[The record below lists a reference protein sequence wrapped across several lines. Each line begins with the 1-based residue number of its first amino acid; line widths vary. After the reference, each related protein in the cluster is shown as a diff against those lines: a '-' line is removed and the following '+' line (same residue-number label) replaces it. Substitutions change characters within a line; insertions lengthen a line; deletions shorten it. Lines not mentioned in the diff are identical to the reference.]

1 MSQYT
6 CQNRY
11 SGGPPGCLQYFY
23 DQGLSKTGVM
33 RCVTREYQ
41 SKVIVK
47 QKNWLYEV
55 GNTKSCVLFFSNF
68 GFDRS
73 STSIGSTS
81 KLREKKCLHM
91 EIMHS
96 SHQTH
101 VSLQLLISVTN
112 NTISA
117 SGVWKDVIQSV
128 IIQPLLDPL
137 VSRKI
142 D

>member
-1 MSQYT
+1 
-6 CQNRY
+6 
-11 SGGPPGCLQYFY
+11 
-23 DQGLSKTGVM
+23 
-33 RCVTREYQ
+33 
-41 SKVIVK
+41 
-47 QKNWLYEV
+47 
-55 GNTKSCVLFFSNF
+55 
-68 GFDRS
+68 
-73 STSIGSTS
+73 
-81 KLREKKCLHM
+81 M

-96 SHQTH
+96 SHQTP